1 MKLTVFAILSAAVA
15 TVSALSP
22 IVVPW
27 KVAPL
32 GSTDP
37 SLDIYEP
44 TKYEVV
50 EAGKEF
56 TFQWKTTGS
65 AAELVTLVLVYGE
78 EGKMQPV
85 QILGASIPNTGSFK
99 WTPDA
104 AVLPASDDKLLYGAQ
119 LVVDADG
126 RNQWTNPFKLANEEG
141 PSESST
147 ATTTTATETATETET
162 ETETTA
168 TPTSVRTVTPPSN
181 TTITSTTTKK
191 PTSTIITTTTPA
203 SNGTTTVTPRPTR
216 TPTPT
221 QDEEEEEPAETTD
234 AASSAGRVVASF
246 GMAGFLVA
254 LFNLL
259 I

>member
-27 KVAPL
+27 KVAPQ
-32 GSTDP
+32 GATDP
-37 SLDIYEP
+37 TLDIYEP
-44 TKYEVV
+44 TKYEIV

-56 TFQWKTTGS
+56 TFQWKTAGAPS
-65 AAELVTLVLVYGE
+65 ELVTLVLVYGE

-104 AVLPASDDKLLYGAQ
+104 SVLPASDDKLLYGAQ

-141 PSESST
+141 PSETET
-147 ATTTTATETATETET
+147 ATTTAATETET
-162 ETETTA
+162 ETTTKA
-168 TPTSVRTVTPPSN
+168 TTTRVPTLTPPSN
-181 TTITSTTTKK
+181 TTITTTTKK
-191 PTSTIITTTTPA
+191 PSTTIITTTTPA
-203 SNGTTTVTPRPTR
+203 SNDTTVTPKPTR

-221 QDEEEEEPAETTD
+221 EEEDEEPAETT
-234 AASSAGRVVASF
+234 AADSSAGRVVASF

-254 LFNLL
+254 VFTLL